1 METFYYSYKGNKRNE
16 IKHIQNLLETHKD
29 SYNKF
34 VEAFGG
40 TCAMSRYIYENY
52 KDKEIYIND
61 VNKDLTFFANN
72 FHKCCDTVISHI
84 KDVVKSINNEQEYK
98 QYYKKANTEKD
109 NETDLIERLVY
120 ILFINSCYRIN
131 KRHYWQHQV
140 PKFIGLTKVKPK
152 LNNFFKNNEYHCHS
166 YIETFKKF
174 ENDEQALIYLDP
186 PYFNTDT
193 EDYSNND
200 KKLYSNMW
208 EDIYN
213 LFETS
218 KCKII
223 MVVNDNF
230 FMRKVFKRWYYNSY
244 DKKYNSPKSKATIHN
259 IFVKM
264 N

>member
-120 ILFINSCYRIN
+120 ILFIIAGNN
-131 KRHYWQHQV
+131 KGISGL
-140 PKFIGLTKVKPK
+140 FIRYSKNIV
-152 LNNFFKNNEYHCHS
+152 NNVSSKYTISSSN
-166 YIETFKKF
+166 
-174 ENDEQALIYLDP
+174 LIY
-186 PYFNTDT
+186 
-193 EDYSNND
+193 
-200 KKLYSNMW
+200 
-208 EDIYN
+208 
-213 LFETS
+213 TS
-218 KCKII
+218 SS
-223 MVVNDNF
+223 F
-230 FMRKVFKRWYYNSY
+230 
-244 DKKYNSPKSKATIHN
+244 
-259 IFVKM
+259 
-264 N
+264 

>member
-34 VEAFGG
+34 IEAFGG
-40 TCAMSRYIYENY
+40 TCATSRYIYENY

-61 VNKDLTFFANN
+61 INEDLTFFANN
-72 FHKCCDTVISHI
+72 FYKVDDTVISHI
-84 KDVVKSINNEQEYK
+84 KDVVKSITNEQEYK
-98 QYYKKANTEKD
+98 EYYKKASKEKD
-109 NETDLIERLVY
+109 NETDLIERLTY
-120 ILFINSCYRIN
+120 ILFINSCYKIN
-131 KRHYWQHQV
+131 KGYYWKQQI
-140 PKFIGLTKVKPK
+140 PKFIGLARVKPK
-152 LNNFFKNNEYHCHS
+152 LNNFFKHNEYQCHS
-166 YIETFKKF
+166 YIDTFKKF

-193 EDYSNND
+193 EDYCNNN
-200 KKLYSNMW
+200 KEQYSNMW

-230 FMRKVFKRWYYNSY
+230 FMHKVFKRWYYNSY
-244 DKKYNSPKSKATIHN
+244 EKKYSSHKSKATIHN